1 MFARAKGGAE
11 MAGWIETY
19 RGVVNAWE
27 TDVVDH
33 FTVAYYFD
41 RFADASLGIME
52 HLGLGPSYIAA
63 ENKTCASV
71 DCYVRYLHELRAG
84 DAFHILS
91 APIEVSAKG
100 LKLGHKVIDS
110 ASGTLCASMEQFVL
124 HFDTAARK
132 AVPLSARQLTWLK
145 GQIAAWDGEP
155 RQPRPEPEDGPAF
168 IDSARDSTKNWEID
182 LLGHVGFQ
190 FHVHRFSAGALQFMA
205 AIGLTPEFMREAK
218 RGFSTFEFQM
228 RFRRELKAGQFVKV
242 RTALTHL
249 GGSSLCMLHRMFDAK
264 SGEAVAQLS
273 QFGVLLD
280 MAARRPV
287 RLPDD
292 IRARAE
298 ARLAKAA

>member
-1 MFARAKGGAE
+1 

-41 RFADASLGIME
+41 RFADASLAIME
-52 HLGLGPSYIAA
+52 HLDLGPSYIAA
-63 ENKTCASV
+63 EGKTCASV
-71 DCYVRYLHELRAG
+71 DCYVRYSQELRAG
-84 DAFHILS
+84 DAFHIVS
-91 APIEVSAKG
+91 APIDANEKG
-100 LKLGHKVIDS
+100 LKLGHKVINS
-110 ASGTLCASMEQFVL
+110 ATGGVCATMEQFVL
-124 HFDTAARK
+124 HFDTRARR
-132 AVPLSARQLTWLK
+132 AVPLPAPRLAAVREQTV
-145 GQIAAWDGEP
+145 AWDGEP
-155 RQPRPEPEDGPAF
+155 RQTRPEPEDGPAF
-168 IDSARDSTKNWEID
+168 IDSARDSTKPWEID

-190 FHVHRFSAGALQFMA
+190 FYVHRFSAGALQFMA
-205 AIGLTPEFMREAK
+205 AIGLTQEFLREAK

-228 RFRRELKAGQFVKV
+228 RFRRELRAGQFVKV

-264 SGEAVAQLS
+264 SGEALAQLS

-280 MAARRPV
+280 MQARRPA

-298 ARLAKAA
+298 ARVAKAA